1 MKLARLALL
10 CSAIAV
16 AVAFAG
22 VLGLGGASGDT
33 TPTTTAQSESAI
45 TVSGVGTVTTT
56 PNRADFDFGVT
67 THGTTAAQAMTAN
80 ASEMQRV
87 IAALKT
93 AGIHADAIQTSSIL
107 LSPLTKN
114 DSGEIIGYTAS
125 NSVTATLSVLG
136 SAGKIVD
143 AAVGA
148 GANEVDGPNLTAAD
162 QDSLYRSALAAAVT
176 DARAKAQALASAGGV
191 HVGAVQ
197 SIQENDASS
206 PVVYDKSA
214 AAAPAPST
222 PVEVGLQQVTASVT
236 VSFVVS

>member
-10 CSAIAV
+10 CAAIAA

-22 VLGLGGASGDT
+22 VLRIGRASGDT
-33 TPTTTAQSESAI
+33 PPAQPGNTI

-56 PNRADFDFGVT
+56 PNRADFGFGVT
-67 THGTTAAQAMTAN
+67 TRGTTAVQAMAAN
-80 ASEMQRV
+80 GAEMRRV
-87 IAALKT
+87 IAALKA
-93 AGIHADAIQTSSIL
+93 AGVHADAIQTSSIL

-191 HVGAVQ
+191 HVGAVH

>member
-93 AGIHADAIQTSSIL
+93 AGIHADAIQTSAIS
-107 LSPLTKN
+107 LSPVTN
-114 DSGEIIGYTAS
+114 DSGTDITGYTAS
-125 NSVTATLSVLG
+125 NSVSVTVSALG
-136 SAGKIVD
+136 SAGKVVD
-143 AAVGA
+143 TAVAA

-162 QDSLYRSALAAAVT
+162 QDSLYRAALTAAVA
-176 DARAKAQALASAGGV
+176 DARAKAQALAAAGGV

-197 SIQENDASS
+197 SIQEDDATS
-206 PVVYDKSA
+206 PVVYDARGATPS
-214 AAAPAPST
+214 PTST
-222 PVEVGLQQVTASVT
+222 PVEVGSQQITASVT
-236 VSFVVS
+236 VSFAVS